1 MPTDV
6 VLVHLG
12 PKRVAPTLAIITS
25 PQGAHDVLAGADGA
39 FDKEMI
45 VHVQTRTW
53 AGDNLFNLP
62 HEPWLDQRRALQP
75 LFTKKHV
82 AVYADRMAEIAQSM
96 AAGWAASGAIDLG
109 RETRRLT
116 LRVLGH
122 SLFGLDLSD
131 HADDLGP
138 PLTRSVQFITR
149 RSLQPVRAPTWMPTP
164 ARHRFRTAMAVVTDA
179 IDDAMAAARTDS
191 GGDAELIR
199 LFFELTDPATG
210 EQFTDRTIRQEL
222 FAFLFAGHDTT
233 ATTLA
238 YSLWALGH
246 DHEVQDRV
254 AAEAAEVGDRHLQ
267 ASDLAQLPYTVQV
280 IHEALRVCPPAA
292 TVARMAMRDVEVDG
306 YRIPAGT
313 NAVVGIYALHHD
325 PVLWDH
331 PERFDPDRFDRE
343 RSTISRWQ
351 YLPSVVA
358 HAPVSAIISPYSK
371 PLWPS
376 PASFALS
383 ASNRFPTTSRLRRR
397 SPWSPGAPCLHAC
410 ARGPRRLSC
419 RPSNSPPAFAC
430 HYRDFRT
437 VANSSRE
444 RSDDHARSAAGTVPR
459 AYQARAS
466 SENGPAAGSSDRQAS
481 RIPSCCTGDKD
492 CRYWPAGPTAYVKGV
507 QKSSKLL

>member
-1 MPTDV
+1 MARTSEQAQNFPVAPDVPMSLIKRIRTVRRLHTGPEEIRDAYGPV

-351 YLPSVVA
+351 YLPFGGGPRTCIGDHFAILEATLALAGIVRAVCVESLSDDFPLATPFTMVA
-358 HAPVSAIISPYSK
+358 GGPV
-371 PLWPS
+371 
-376 PASFALS
+376 PA
-383 ASNRFPTTSRLRRR
+383 RV
-397 SPWSPGAPCLHAC
+397 C
-410 ARGPRRLSC
+410 AR
-419 RPSNSPPAFAC
+419 
-430 HYRDFRT
+430 T
-437 VANSSRE
+437 T
-444 RSDDHARSAAGTVPR
+444 AA
-459 AYQARAS
+459 
-466 SENGPAAGSSDRQAS
+466 
-481 RIPSCCTGDKD
+481 
-492 CRYWPAGPTAYVKGV
+492 
-507 QKSSKLL
+507 